1 MSWKT
6 CGNCVRNRI
15 NRMVGEYLACGETH
29 KYWCN
34 HLSQEMAFWEQIPCP
49 LCGGILSEIR
59 EHNGKKYRH
68 CYACHFEYE
77 EET

>member
-1 MSWKT
+1 MSWKS
-6 CGNCVRNRI
+6 CCNCSV
-15 NRMVGEYLACGETH
+15 
-29 KYWCN
+29 KYCPWDVKEKPCN
-34 HLSQEMAFWEQIPCP
+34 IWEPIPCP